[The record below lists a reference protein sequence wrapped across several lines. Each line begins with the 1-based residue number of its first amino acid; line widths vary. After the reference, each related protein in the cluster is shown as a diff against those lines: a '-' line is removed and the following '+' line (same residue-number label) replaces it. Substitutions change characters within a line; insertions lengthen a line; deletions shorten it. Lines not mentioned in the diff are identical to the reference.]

1 MSSEE
6 TTTDTEIYS
15 KGAINNSLEQ
25 LSNLSR
31 QGSLKSV
38 ASSVEENKLN
48 GAQKEPTVVAETRS
62 SGNVS
67 RSVYLSYVSAG
78 GNIFKISFLLF
89 VCIFTQVLGTG
100 GDYWIS
106 YW

>member
-1 MSSEE
+1 VTNDSF
-6 TTTDTEIYS
+6 
-15 KGAINNSLEQ
+15 EQ
-25 LSNLSR
+25 PSDLSR
-31 QGSLKSV
+31 QGSIKSV
-38 ASSVEENKLN
+38 ASSVDENKLN
-48 GAQKEPTVVAETRS
+48 GDKKEPTVVAEIRS

-67 RSVYLSYVSAG
+67 SSVYLSYVSAG

-89 VCIFTQVLGTG
+89 ICIFTQILGTG